1 MYIIKHP
8 LQWKWVFKPQL
19 SELEGYSVEFHS
31 NIYFIWLCK
40 PDAIL
45 HFCVFLFSKNMS
57 ENLNKYVKLNV
68 LILCTFKETFNI
80 SLDKTEL

>member
-8 LQWKWVFKPQL
+8 LQWKWVFKPQF
-19 SELEGYSVEFHS
+19 SELEIYPFEFHS

-40 PDAIL
+40 PGAIL
-45 HFCVFLFSKNMS
+45 YFCVFLFSKNMS
-57 ENLNKYVKLNV
+57 ENLNKYVKLNI